1 MDTCKAVEKKFRSFR
16 LGSAWARQAEAATLS
31 RACKINLQPLPAP
44 SGAAVARQS
53 RWKAYFFDIF
63 ETGSAPG
70 TDIEHHPANSG
81 SFHRCEGV
89 GAFGQRLP
97 ADEYPVFINAAFPPV
112 ALTLI

>member
-1 MDTCKAVEKKFRSFR
+1 MIMDTCKAVEKKFRSSR
-16 LGSAWARQAEAATLS
+16 LGSAWARQAEAAILS

-53 RWKAYFFDIF
+53 RWKAHFFDIF

-70 TDIEHHPANSG
+70 TDVEHHPANSG
-81 SFHRCEGV
+81 RFHR
-89 GAFGQRLP
+89 QRLP
-97 ADEYPVFINAAFPPV
+97 EDEYPVFINAAFPPV